1 MRTVL
6 VVYASRMG
14 STGEIAAAVGEQ
26 LTRRGYDV
34 EVHSTAAARDAR
46 LYDAVIVGSAVY
58 MARWDRS
65 ALRYLQ
71 AQAPDLAERPTWL
84 FQSGP
89 CGPGGRTKR
98 TQIPRAVARFCAK
111 IGIAPPVTFGG
122 NLDESRA
129 TTWLARRVATSDLA
143 GDSRDWTEIR
153 AWADGVADDLE
164 SIRTLTAI

>member
-1 MRTVL
+1 MKTVL

-26 LTRRGYDV
+26 LTNRGYDV
-34 EVHSTAAARDAR
+34 EVHSAATARDTR
-46 LYDAVIVGSAVY
+46 LYDVVIVGSAVY
-58 MARWDRS
+58 MGRWDRS

-89 CGPGGRTKR
+89 CGPRARTEP
-98 TQIPRAVARFCAK
+98 TPIPRAVARFCAK

-122 NLDESRA
+122 NLDKARA
-129 TTWLARRVATSDLA
+129 TTWLSRRVATGDLT
-143 GDSRDWTEIR
+143 GDSRDWNEIR
-153 AWADGVADDLE
+153 AWADNVAD
-164 SIRTLTAI
+164 